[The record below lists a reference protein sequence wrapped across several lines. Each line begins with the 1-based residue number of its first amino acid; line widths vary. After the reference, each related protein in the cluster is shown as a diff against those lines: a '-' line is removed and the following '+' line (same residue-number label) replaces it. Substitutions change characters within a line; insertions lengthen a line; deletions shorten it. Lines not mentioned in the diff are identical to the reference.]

1 MKVTFISQ
9 SPKNRSKTIHQIK
22 SNVQEKGGSNPPT
35 PAKLTYQNRVNS
47 EPLKNNSKNEKATL
61 NKQISKLSKHEL
73 EKLQKIVKKTLQK
86 KYPSKYQAKYD
97 VPIEER
103 VFTPAQLKK
112 FLNAVRLPV
121 YKMLFLT
128 MSSTG
133 VRVGECVVLKPE
145 NIDFKE
151 RCLWVWVEKKER
163 PVRVPKYY
171 PKFYGKKLKS
181 YLDVFSNRIKLS
193 GYLFPNRHNTGHVS
207 LKQAGHIF
215 RQTLDKTGLN
225 EYYAISGNRKLRYFT
240 TNSLRKTFASYQYGL
255 EQARMV
261 LNHSNNQVTKR
272 HYYATLKEKKIEMI
286 EQAFSDF

>member
-1 MKVTFISQ
+1 M
-9 SPKNRSKTIHQIK
+9 
-22 SNVQEKGGSNPPT
+22 
-35 PAKLTYQNRVNS
+35 
-47 EPLKNNSKNEKATL
+47 
-61 NKQISKLSKHEL
+61 
-73 EKLQKIVKKTLQK
+73 
-86 KYPSKYQAKYD
+86 
-97 VPIEER
+97 
-103 VFTPAQLKK
+103 KK

-163 PVRVPKYY
+163 PVRVPKYF

-181 YLDVFSNRIKLS
+181 YLDVFSNRMRLC
-193 GYLFPNRHNTGHVS
+193 GHLFPDRHNVSHVS

-215 RQTLDKTGLN
+215 RQTLDRVGLS
-225 EYYAISGNRKLRYFT
+225 EYYALSGNRKLRYFT
-240 TNSLRKTFASYQYGL
+240 TNSLRKTFASYQSSL

-261 LNHSNNQVTKR
+261 LHHANSKITKR
-272 HYYATLKEKKIEMI
+272 HYYATLKERKKEMI
-286 EQAFSDF
+286 EAAFEEF